1 MSVLLSIVLIIIG
14 AGIMFISGYFFSVK
28 IREKKIVSV
37 KELASNII
45 EKAKREAET
54 IKRSATVESE
64 KLMSRLKSDFEKSTR
79 NTIKE
84 FQQRERRLADKD
96 MGIEKKSNFFHK
108 KEQDLQRRER
118 EISQKERAV
127 KAKEERYT
135 RLIGEENRKLE
146 EISGMTKSEAKELLL
161 VNLKDQVKYESAQM
175 IREIKEKAKTEADK
189 EAKEIIASA
198 IQKCSTDHVT
208 ETTVTV
214 VSLPNNDMKG
224 RIIGREGRNIRAF
237 ENATG
242 IEVIIDDTPE
252 AVILSGFSP
261 IRREVARIALE
272 RLIVD
277 GRIHPARIEEV
288 VAKAQKD
295 VEEMMLRAGEDTV
308 LEVGIPGIHPELIKL
323 LGRLKYRTSYGQNVL
338 QHSKE
343 VAYLAGLMAG
353 ELDLDIND
361 AKRAGLL
368 HDIGKAVDQKYEG
381 THALI
386 GAEICKKFGE
396 NPVVVN
402 AIAAHH
408 EEVEAISPIAVLIQ
422 SADAIS
428 GSRPGARRETL
439 EAYIKRL
446 EKLEQI
452 ASSYDGVGKVYAMQ
466 AGREIRVIVEPDKV
480 SDAEIEEIA
489 DEVARQIEKELQ
501 YPGQI
506 KVIVIREIRASEYA
520 K

>member
-1 MSVLLSIVLIIIG
+1 MSVLSIVLIIVV
-14 AGIMFISGYFFSVK
+14 AGVMFTFGYFFSIR
-28 IREKKIVSV
+28 IREKKIISV
-37 KELASNII
+37 KELA
-45 EKAKREAET
+45 EKIKEEAEKEAET
-54 IKRSATVESE
+54 IKRSATLESKE
-64 KLMSRLKSDFEKSTR
+64 LMGRLKNEFER
-79 NTIKE
+79 NTKNTTKE
-84 FQQRERRLADKD
+84 LQQRERRLADKE
-96 MGIEKKSNFFHK
+96 MGLERKSAFLHK
-108 KEQDLQRRER
+108 KEQDLQRREK
-118 EISQKERAV
+118 EITQKERAIR
-127 KAKEERYT
+127 AKEERYT
-135 RLIGEENRKLE
+135 RLIGEENKKLE
-146 EISGMTKSEAKELLL
+146 EISGMTTNEAKELLL
-161 VNLKDQVKYESAQM
+161 ENLKTQVKYEAAQM
-175 IREIKEKAKTEADK
+175 TREIKEKARMQAEK

-198 IQKCSTDHVT
+198 IQKCATDHVT

-214 VSLPNNDMKG
+214 VSLPNDDMKG

-261 IRREVARIALE
+261 IRREVARIAIE

-295 VEEMMLRAGEDTV
+295 VEDMTVRAGEDTV
-308 LEVGIPGIHPELIKL
+308 LEAGIPGIHPELIKL
-323 LGRLKYRTSYGQNVL
+323 LGRLKYRMSYGQNVL

-353 ELDLDIND
+353 ELGLDISD

-386 GAEICKKFGE
+386 GAEIAKKFGE
-396 NPVVVN
+396 NPIVVN

-408 EEVEAISPIAVLIQ
+408 EEVEPISPIAVLVQ

-439 EAYIKRL
+439 EAYIKKL
-446 EKLEQI
+446 DKLEQI

-466 AGREIRVIVEPDKV
+466 AGREIRLIVEPEKV
-480 SDAEIEEIA
+480 SDAEIEEVA
-489 DEVARQIEKELQ
+489 NEVARQIEKELQ

-506 KVIVIREIRASEYA
+506 KVTVIREIRSSEYA

>member
-1 MSVLLSIVLIIIG
+1 MSVLLSTVLIIVV
-14 AGIMFISGYFFSVK
+14 AGLMFTFGYFLSIK

-37 KELASNII
+37 KELA
-45 EKAKREAET
+45 EKIKEEAEREAEA
-54 IKRSATVESE
+54 IKRSANLESKE
-64 KLMSRLKSDFEKSTR
+64 LMAKLKNEFERSTK
-79 NTIKE
+79 NTTKE
-84 FQQRERRLADKD
+84 LQQRERRLADKE
-96 MGIEKKSNFFHK
+96 MGLERKSAFLHK
-108 KEQDLQRRER
+108 KEQDLQRREK
-118 EISQKERAV
+118 EISQKERAIR
-127 KAKEERYT
+127 AKEERYT
-135 RLIGEENRKLE
+135 RLIGEENKKLE
-146 EISGMTKSEAKELLL
+146 EISGMTKNEAKELLL
-161 VNLKDQVKYESAQM
+161 ENLKTQVKYEAAQM
-175 IREIKEKAKTEADK
+175 TREIKEKARMEAEK
-189 EAKEIIASA
+189 EAKEIITNA
-198 IQKCSTDHVT
+198 IQKCATDHVT

-214 VSLPNNDMKG
+214 VSLPNEDMKG

-252 AVILSGFSP
+252 AVILSGFNP

-272 RLIVD
+272 RLIID

-295 VEEMMLRAGEDTV
+295 VEDMIVRAGEDTV
-308 LEVGIPGIHPELIKL
+308 LEVGIPGIHPELIRL
-323 LGRLKYRTSYGQNVL
+323 LGKLKYRMSYGQNVL

-353 ELDLDIND
+353 ELGLDVSD

-386 GAEICKKFGE
+386 GAEIAEKFGE

-408 EEVEAISPIAVLIQ
+408 EEVEATSPIAVLIQ
-422 SADAIS
+422 AADAIS

-439 EAYIKRL
+439 EAYIKKL
-446 EKLEQI
+446 DKLEQI

-466 AGREIRVIVEPDKV
+466 AGREIRLIVEPDKV
-480 SDAEIEEIA
+480 SDAEIEEVA
-489 DEVARQIEKELQ
+489 NEVARQIEKELQ

-506 KVIVIREIRASEYA
+506 KVTVIRELRTSEYA

>member
-1 MSVLLSIVLIIIG
+1 MSIVLSIILIILVG
-14 AGIMFISGYFFSVK
+14 GIAYAFGYFFSIK
-28 IREKKIVSV
+28 LREKKIVSI
-37 KELASNII
+37 KELADKIVS
-45 EKAKREAET
+45 EAKREAET
-54 IKRSATVESE
+54 IKRSATFESKE
-64 KLMSRLKSDFEKSTR
+64 LMGKMRNDFEKSTR
-79 NTIKE
+79 NATKE
-84 FQQRERRLADKD
+84 LQQRERRLADKE
-96 MGIEKKSNFFHK
+96 MGIDKKSAFVHK
-108 KEQDLQRRER
+108 REQDLQRREK
-118 EISQKERAV
+118 EIFQKERAV
-127 KAKEERYT
+127 RAKEERYT
-135 RLIGEENRKLE
+135 RLISEENKKLE
-146 EISGMTKSEAKELLL
+146 EISGMTKNEAKERLLE
-161 VNLKDQVKYESAQM
+161 NLKTQVKYEAAQM
-175 IREIKEKAKTEADK
+175 TREIKEKARMQAEK

-198 IQKCSTDHVT
+198 IQKCATDHVT

-214 VSLPNNDMKG
+214 VSLPNDDMKG

-252 AVILSGFSP
+252 AVILSGFNP
-261 IRREVARIALE
+261 IRREVARIAIE

-295 VEEMMLRAGEDTV
+295 VEDMTVRAGEDTV

-323 LGRLKYRTSYGQNVL
+323 LGKLKYRMSYGQNVL

-353 ELDLDIND
+353 ELGLDISD

-386 GAEICKKFGE
+386 GAEIAKKFGE

-408 EEVEAISPIAVLIQ
+408 EEVEPTSPIAVLVQ

-439 EAYIKRL
+439 EAYIKKL
-446 EKLEQI
+446 DKLEQI

-466 AGREIRVIVEPDKV
+466 AGREIRLIVEPEKV
-480 SDAEIEEIA
+480 SDAEIEEVA
-489 DEVARQIEKELQ
+489 NEVARQIEKELQ

-506 KVIVIREIRASEYA
+506 KVTVIREVRSSEYA